1 MIIRKHV
8 EEWHGV
14 IERIL
19 ELLFVRKKAVYL
31 KLFAWVQNLFEVNL
45 ATIGD
50 ASRVNRKGTLRKR
63 SKLDAVH
70 RVCVDTYSVRF
81 EVVVEHQRTLR
92 G

>member
-19 ELLFVRKKAVYL
+19 EFLFVRKKAVYL
-31 KLFAWVQNLFEVNL
+31 KLVAWVQNLFEVNL

-50 ASRVNRKGTLRKR
+50 ASRVN
-63 SKLDAVH
+63 
-70 RVCVDTYSVRF
+70 
-81 EVVVEHQRTLR
+81 
-92 G
+92 

>member
-31 KLFAWVQNLFEVNL
+31 KLVAWVQNLFEVNL

-50 ASRVNRKGTLRKR
+50 ASRVN
-63 SKLDAVH
+63 
-70 RVCVDTYSVRF
+70 
-81 EVVVEHQRTLR
+81 
-92 G
+92 